1 MDNFTE
7 TLSSFEVDSQTAGGW
22 DPNRF
27 VLAVCL
33 NQTAVL
39 AVALST
45 AASVALFAAWGGLG
59 KLERQFYEGWD
70 VPLRNLP
77 QKK

>member
-1 MDNFTE
+1 MGCAV
-7 TLSSFEVDSQTAGGW
+7 SAA
-22 DPNRF
+22 
-27 VLAVCL
+27 LAWVSTPILAACL
-33 NQTAVL
+33 NQTAIV

-45 AASVALFAAWGGLG
+45 AVSVALFAAWGGLG

>member
-1 MDNFTE
+1 MGCTVGAALAWVS
-7 TLSSFEVDSQTAGGW
+7 T
-22 DPNRF
+22 PI
-27 VLAVCL
+27 LAVCL
-33 NQTAVL
+33 NQTAIL

-70 VPLRNLP
+70 VPLRNWP